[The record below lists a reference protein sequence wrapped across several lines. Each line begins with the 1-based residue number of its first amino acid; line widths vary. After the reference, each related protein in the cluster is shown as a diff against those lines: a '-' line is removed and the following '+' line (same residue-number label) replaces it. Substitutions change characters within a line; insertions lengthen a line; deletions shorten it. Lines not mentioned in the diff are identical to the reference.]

1 MLTLVLLNCLKMM
14 NVQFPLGSHGSCNLK
29 TESEI
34 VRKAFLSILKS
45 ILFCLSLS
53 LQATYLFAFF
63 TLNLLPKSFLV
74 DKIHIF
80 CIDLFFNKLS
90 ADKESSLMVIHV

>member
-1 MLTLVLLNCLKMM
+1 MLTLVLLNCLKKM

-45 ILFCLSLS
+45 ILFCLSLDD
-53 LQATYLFAFF
+53 TYLFAFF
-63 TLNLLPKSFLV
+63 TLNLLPKSLLV

-80 CIDLFFNKLS
+80 YIDLFF
-90 ADKESSLMVIHV
+90 